1 MTKYAGILFRRWV
14 LDNKLENKIFLT
26 NIIHDELNVEC
37 VKNYSILVKENIE
50 QCMLKSANMWCQN
63 VPMKAT
69 AVIGT
74 YWGH

>member
-1 MTKYAGILFRRWV
+1 M
-14 LDNKLENKIFLT
+14 
-26 NIIHDELNVEC
+26 ELNVEC
-37 VKNYSILVKENIE
+37 KKQHSQLVKENIE
-50 QCMLKSANMWCQN
+50 SCMLKSANMWCTS